1 MIRSP
6 LGLRLN
12 PSRPIREQI
21 REAATL
27 GAKGV
32 VLDAI
37 GDLAPERLSE
47 TGRRDLRQLIR
58 SVELSLVAVSL
69 PTRRPFDTTDQLEDR
84 LRRAEGAFTMA
95 FELGARLVLA
105 RMGELPPETETDAP
119 RREIWISAL
128 RELSRRADH
137 RGVRFTLETGTEP
150 GSALRPILDGLDTI
164 GVAASIDP
172 ASLLVRG
179 FDPMETTRNLGP
191 WVAHAYLNDAATAG
205 SPVVVTR
212 GRGMGFPPS
221 ALDWEEYLGSLEE
234 INYRDFLTI
243 WPDPTSSPGPRF
255 LAIAERLKRL

>member
-12 PSRPIREQI
+12 PGRPIREQI

-37 GDLAPERLSE
+37 GDLAPERLSD
-47 TGRRDLRQLIR
+47 TGRRDLRQLLR

-84 LRRAEGAFTMA
+84 LRRAEGAFAMS

-105 RMGELPPETETDAP
+105 RMGELPPESDAL
-119 RREIWISAL
+119 RRETWISSL

-137 RGVRFTLETGTEP
+137 RGVRFTVETGTEP

-179 FDPMETTRNLGP
+179 LDPVETTRALGP
-191 WVAHAYLNDAATAG
+191 WVAHAYLNDAASAG
-205 SPVVVTR
+205 TNVTVAR
-212 GRGMGFPPS
+212 SSGDGFPPG
-221 ALDWEEYLGSLEE
+221 ALDWEEYLGGFEE
-234 INYRDFLTI
+234 INYRGFVTI
-243 WPDPTSSPGPRF
+243 WPDPAYEPGPRF
-255 LAIAERLKRL
+255 LAITERLKRL

>member
-12 PSRPIREQI
+12 PGRPIREQI

-32 VLDAI
+32 VLDAV

-47 TGRRDLRQLIR
+47 TGRRDLRQMLR
-58 SVELSLVAVSL
+58 SVELSLVAVGL

-84 LRRAEGAFTMA
+84 LRRAEGAFAMA

-105 RMGELPPETETDAP
+105 RMGELPPETDAT
-119 RREIWISAL
+119 RRETWIGAL

-137 RGVRFTLETGTEP
+137 RGIRFTVETGTEP
-150 GSALRPILDGLDTI
+150 GAALRPILDGLDTI

-179 FDPMETTRNLGP
+179 FDPMETTRALGP
-191 WVAHAYLNDAATAG
+191 WVAHAYLNDAASAG
-205 SPVVVTR
+205 TNVTVFRSR
-212 GRGMGFPPS
+212 GDGFPPNS
-221 ALDWEEYLGSLEE
+221 LDWEEYLGGFEE
-234 INYRDFLTI
+234 INYRGFLTI
-243 WPDPTSSPGPRF
+243 WPDPAYEPGPKF
-255 LAIAERLKRL
+255 LATAERLKRL